1 MNIDTK
7 NKSRTSKRQSK
18 HSGQTQNSDVQNWIN
33 KRLKLSTYESKSDLS
48 CIALNQGEMD
58 LVFEAIESA
67 IRITEK
73 MDGDIKD
80 FALPMFRDLR
90 QRFAKAP

>member
-1 MNIDTK
+1 
-7 NKSRTSKRQSK
+7 
-18 HSGQTQNSDVQNWIN
+18 
-33 KRLKLSTYESKSDLS
+33 
-48 CIALNQGEMD
+48 MD

-73 MDGDIKD
+73 MEGDIKD

-90 QRFAKAP
+90 QRFAQAP

>member
-1 MNIDTK
+1 MRSDTE
-7 NKSRTSKRQSK
+7 NKSRTSKKQSRR
-18 HSGQTQNSDVQNWIN
+18 SGQTQNSDVQNWIN
-33 KRLKLSTYESKSDLS
+33 KRPKSSTYESKSDLS
-48 CIALNQGEMD
+48 CIGLNQVEMD

-73 MDGDIKD
+73 MEGDIKD

-90 QRFAKAP
+90 QRFGQAP